1 MSAQHGHDHTQLWR
15 ASKLLWMQFWIPKVK
30 MQWYW
35 IKYIRFTQVCSF
47 EELCFSIRVLLHSLS
62 YSSSLLPINHPW
74 LASSWIWIQILI
86 NPCTFRIST
95 KQLSLSSVATRA
107 GGGRPHRFIN
117 TQGIFRVIFESLFF
131 SPLSIDEYEILTE
144 ISTIWNELLH
154 LTWYLIQDL
163 IRAEPQAQWSK
174 LQFWQPLHYLL
185 SNIFV

>member
-1 MSAQHGHDHTQLWR
+1 MILN
-15 ASKLLWMQFWIPKVK
+15 KI
-30 MQWYW
+30 Y
-35 IKYIRFTQVCSF
+35 RFTQVCSF

-131 SPLSIDEYEILTE
+131 LHCQLMNMKFLLKYPQYEMNCYI
-144 ISTIWNELLH
+144 
-154 LTWYLIQDL
+154 
-163 IRAEPQAQWSK
+163 
-174 LQFWQPLHYLL
+174 
-185 SNIFV
+185 